1 MMLSAPKTV
10 WILLLTCLLPAGCER
25 SNANAFKYSGP
36 AESPEKAVL
45 PTIET
50 IQSGTYRPLSRPLYL
65 YVNTAALQK
74 PAVRAFLQ
82 YYFSDEGQE
91 LVADVG
97 YIKLPAEEFQ
107 KQLKT
112 LNDAIQQVVPNSPDP
127 DLKTLTGEVMVDGS
141 STVAPIST
149 AVAEEFFRM
158 CPKVRVP
165 VGTSGT
171 GGGFKKFSAGEIDI
185 CDASREISDTE
196 RELCRKAE
204 IDVLELRIG
213 LDGIVIA
220 VNPQNSWIDGLTVED
235 LQKIWNTGSTVQRW
249 TDLNPNFPD
258 APIKLFGPDTDSG
271 TFEYFTEEI
280 CSGKGASR
288 SDYQQSSDDN
298 FLVSGIMN
306 DPFSLGYFGFA
317 YYAEN
322 QNKLK
327 ALAIAP

>member
-1 MMLSAPKTV
+1 MLSAQKSV
-10 WILLLTCLLPAGCER
+10 WILLLTLLLSAGCER
-25 SNANAFKYSGP
+25 SNTALLEHSGP
-36 AESPEKAVL
+36 GESPEGAIL

-50 IQSGTYRPLSRPLYL
+50 IQTGTYRPLSRPLYL
-65 YVNTAALQK
+65 YVNVGTLER

-82 YYFSDEGQE
+82 YYFSEEGQE

-97 YIKLPAEEFQ
+97 YIKLPPDEYQ
-107 KQLKT
+107 RQLKT
-112 LNDAIQQVVPNSPDP
+112 LNDAIQKVAPNAPEL
-127 DLKTLTGEVMVDGS
+127 DLKSLTGEVIVDGS
-141 STVAPIST
+141 STVAPVST
-149 AVAEEFFRM
+149 AVSEEFFRI

-171 GGGFKKFSAGEIDI
+171 GGGFKKFYAGEIAI
-185 CDASREISDTE
+185 CDASRPISE
-196 RELCRKAE
+196 SELELCKEANIE
-204 IDVLELRIG
+204 VLELTIG
-213 LDGIVIA
+213 LDGVVIA
-220 VNPQNSWIDGLTVED
+220 VNPKNKWVDGLTTED
-235 LQKIWNTGSTVQRW
+235 LHKIWHADSTVQKW
-249 TDLNPNFPD
+249 SDLNPSFPD

-280 CSGKGASR
+280 CREKGASR

-306 DPFSLGYFGFA
+306 DPLSLGYFGFA